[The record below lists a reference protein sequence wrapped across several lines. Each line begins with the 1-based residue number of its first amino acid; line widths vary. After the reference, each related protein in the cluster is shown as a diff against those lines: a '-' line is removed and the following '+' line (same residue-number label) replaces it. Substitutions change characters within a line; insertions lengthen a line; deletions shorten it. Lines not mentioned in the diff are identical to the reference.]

1 MSDPS
6 APPTAAPPASAT
18 NTTAPT
24 TNTPST
30 STTAE
35 LTPAQKKA
43 LAKAEKAARRAEKV
57 TAKEASATPPAAIES
72 SAPKV
77 NEIQPTKQKAATA
90 GKAQDASSTSKLRRP
105 SVVASG
111 VQVRDLPERL
121 RKDTRGNAPEVK
133 RTVNK
138 EVAIFSH
145 LYNQPRKH
153 TLEGSARE
161 VHPAILE
168 LGLQLSSYVIC
179 GSQARCIA
187 MLLALRSVR
196 LRASPAFISFLT
208 QSIY

>member
-6 APPTAAPPASAT
+6 APSPALAPLAKSAPAPAS
-18 NTTAPT
+18 
-24 TNTPST
+24 TPST
-30 STTAE
+30 SNTSE

-57 TAKEASATPPAAIES
+57 TAKEAPATPTVAAES
-72 SAPKV
+72 SPPKTNGV
-77 NEIQPTKQKAATA
+77 QPPKQSKAVA
-90 GKAQDASSTSKLRRP
+90 GKAQDVSATTTPKARRP
-105 SVVASG
+105 SVIASG

-121 RKDTRGNAPEVK
+121 RRETRAAASETK
-133 RTVNK
+133 KTVNK
-138 EVAIFSH
+138 EVAMFSH

-161 VHPAILE
+161 VHPAVLE

-187 MLLALRSVR
+187 MLLALKSVR
-196 LRASPAFISFLT
+196 LPASTTTLPPC
-208 QSIY
+208 

>member
-1 MSDPS
+1 MSDAS
-6 APPTAAPPASAT
+6 ALPTAIPAAT
-18 NTTAPT
+18 NPA
-24 TNTPST
+24 TPST
-30 STTAE
+30 SNSSNIE

-57 TAKEASATPPAAIES
+57 TAKETPPTPSVAVES
-72 SAPKV
+72 SAPKTNGV
-77 NEIQPTKQKAATA
+77 HPQKQKAGASVVAT
-90 GKAQDASSTSKLRRP
+90 GKAQDAPSTTTPKARRP
-105 SVVASG
+105 SVIASG

-121 RKDTRGNAPEVK
+121 RRDARGNVGETK
-133 RTVNK
+133 NTVNK
-138 EVAIFSH
+138 EIGMFSH

-187 MLLALRSVR
+187 MLLALKSVR
-196 LRASPAFISFLT
+196 LSSAK
-208 QSIY
+208 Q